1 MKRFLAVAA
10 TISGVAIV
18 MAATT
23 VVGAHGQGHAMS
35 AAGKRS
41 EFRFEAA
48 KRNTDGVIRV
58 VGVARFIAFSGTQ
71 AVPESHGIYIPEV
84 RGLAKEGNICQFGGP
99 AQMQIRV
106 GDRYHTVR
114 GHAVFNVADR
124 RNPTTGGDVKDRI
137 SVRFTTADNRT
148 WDYTGLVG
156 HGDIVVF
163 ERTEN

>member
-1 MKRFLAVAA
+1 MKRFLTVAA
-10 TISGVAIV
+10 MICGAAVV
-18 MAATT
+18 LAATT

-35 AAGKRS
+35 PNGKRS

-48 KRNTDGVIRV
+48 KRMADGSVRV
-58 VGVARFIAFSGTQ
+58 GGEARFIAFSGTQ
-71 AVPESHGIYIPEV
+71 AVPESHGIFLPEV
-84 RGLAKEGNICQFGGP
+84 RGLGKEGNVCQFGGP
-99 AQMQIRV
+99 AQMQIRL

-124 RNPTTGGDVKDRI
+124 RNPTTGGDLKDRI

-156 HGDIVVF
+156 QGDIVVF